1 MLPSTSCERFLMLLK
16 DKVVIVS
23 GIGPGLGIHL
33 ATIAAAEGASVV
45 LAGRTPAKLQ
55 AAEQA
60 IRERGLDTA
69 VLTVPTDI
77 ARATECGSL
86 VARTIERFGRIDALI
101 NSAYVPGTL
110 GPVETANLDNW
121 RATFDVN
128 LFGTLN
134 LVQAVIPHM
143 KHRRSGAIVN
153 VNSQVV
159 HKPLA
164 GQGGYAASK
173 AALACATSYLAL
185 ECGRHGIRVNS
196 VFLGWMWGP
205 AVAGYFEGLARE
217 LKTTVDALKQN
228 VAENIALGQIPAD
241 RDCAKSVLY
250 LISDYASVV
259 TGASL
264 DVNGGEYLP
273 T

>member
-1 MLPSTSCERFLMLLK
+1 MLLQ
-16 DKVVIVS
+16 DKVVVIS
-23 GIGPGLGIHL
+23 GVGPGLGVHL
-33 ATIAAAEGASVV
+33 ATIAAAEGGSVV
-45 LAGRTPAKLQ
+45 IAGRTASKL
-55 AAEQA
+55 ASV
-60 IRERGLDTA
+60 ERSVVEKSPHA
-69 VLTVPTDI
+69 QIISIPTDI
-77 ARATECGSL
+77 REPAACANLASR
-86 VARTIERFGRIDALI
+86 VIERFGRIDALV
-101 NSAYVPGTL
+101 NSAYTPGTL
-110 GPVETANLDNW
+110 GPIENADLKDW
-121 RATFDVN
+121 RATFEVN

-143 KHRRSGAIVN
+143 KHRHNGAIVN

-164 GQGGYAASK
+164 GQAGYASSK

-185 ECGRHGIRVNS
+185 ECGKYGIRFNS

-205 AVAGYFEGLARE
+205 PVAGYFAGMARE

-228 VAENIALGQIPAD
+228 VADGIALGIVPED
-241 RDCAKSVLY
+241 RECAKSVLY

-264 DVNGGEYLP
+264 DVNGGEYFP

>member
-1 MLPSTSCERFLMLLK
+1 MECVMLLE
-16 DKVVIVS
+16 DKVVVVS

-33 ATIAAAEGASVV
+33 ATLAAQEGASVV
-45 LAGRTPAKLQ
+45 VAARTVSKLDG
-55 AAEQA
+55 AERA
-60 IRERGLDTA
+60 IRSLGLETRI
-69 VLTVPTDI
+69 LKVPTDI
-77 ARATECGSL
+77 AKPGDCSNLAEQVIRQ
-86 VARTIERFGRIDALI
+86 FGRIDALV
-101 NSAYVPGTL
+101 NSAYVPGTF
-110 GPVETANLDNW
+110 GTVESANLDDW
-121 RATFDVN
+121 RATFEVN
-128 LFGTLN
+128 LFGSLN
-134 LVQAVIPHM
+134 LVQAVLPHM
-143 KHRRSGAIVN
+143 KHQRRGAIVN

-159 HKPLA
+159 RKPLA

-185 ECGRHGIRVNS
+185 ECGKYGIRVNS

-205 AVAGYFEGLARE
+205 AVAGYFEGMAGE
-217 LKTTVDALKQN
+217 LKTTVEALKEN
-228 VAENIALGQIPAD
+228 VAEGIALGFMPED

-264 DVNGGEYLP
+264 DVNGGEYFP